1 VEGVPGNEGCGRL
14 TTNDEKGAAINKDWG
29 TGMALLD
36 WLTRKNA
43 PLSKMTRQELRR
55 QELLLDKDRS
65 QLIKRIEK
73 LAADK
78 QGLFERGT
86 RERTPEIRRV
96 LAQEFELKTSEQLMV
111 ARQLNI
117 RSKEAMTVSRMRM
130 IRENL
135 DRAKAHGSKL
145 GLVSEKDLLRLGRM
159 IESDAIS
166 VEMYQQRLD
175 EVLSLGAEADEG
187 LAGLSEAGSTVMDI
201 WDKMDAG
208 LIRDQAEGFDEAD
221 RRVREQQNAA
231 PEA

>member
-1 VEGVPGNEGCGRL
+1 
-14 TTNDEKGAAINKDWG
+14 
-29 TGMALLD
+29 MALLD
-36 WLTRKNA
+36 WLTNKNT

-55 QELLLDKDRS
+55 QELLLEKDRA

-73 LAADK
+73 LAAEK
-78 QGLFERGT
+78 QSLFERGAK
-86 RERTPEIRRV
+86 EKTPEIRRV

-135 DRAKAHGSKL
+135 DRAKVHGSKL

-159 IESDAIS
+159 IESDAVS

-175 EVLSLGAEADEG
+175 DILALGAEVDEG
-187 LAGLSEAGSTVMDI
+187 MAGLSQAGQTVLDI
-201 WDKMDAG
+201 WDKMDTG
-208 LIRDQAEGFDEAD
+208 LIRDPAEAFDEAD
-221 RRVREQQNAA
+221 RRVREQQSAT